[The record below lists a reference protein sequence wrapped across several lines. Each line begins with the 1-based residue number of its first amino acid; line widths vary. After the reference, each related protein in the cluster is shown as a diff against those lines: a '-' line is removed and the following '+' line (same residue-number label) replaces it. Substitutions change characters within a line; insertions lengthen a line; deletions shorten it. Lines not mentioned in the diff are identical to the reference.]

1 MGNPQRNQR
10 KITLAAGKLCFPNC
24 RDFKCTKRSLRIRGK
39 EAWCEWTSE
48 PCNPKNCNYA
58 TCYRRQLL
66 EDGVCGKTIKRRTR
80 ENSRP
85 EDILGDEIR
94 VRGKLLRKTGERTI
108 F

>member
-58 TCYRRQLL
+58 TCYRHQLL
-66 EDGVCGKTIKRRTR
+66 ENGVCGKTIKRRTR

>member
-1 MGNPQRNQR
+1 M
-10 KITLAAGKLCFPNC
+10 AAGKLCFPNC
-24 RDFKCTKRSLRIRGK
+24 RDFKCTKRSLRIGGK

-66 EDGVCGKTIKRRTR
+66 ENGVCGKTIKRRTR
-80 ENSRP
+80 EDSRP

>member
-1 MGNPQRNQR
+1 
-10 KITLAAGKLCFPNC
+10 LAEGKLCFPNC
-24 RDFKCTKRSLRIRGK
+24 RDFKCTKRAIKFRGK

-66 EDGVCGKTIKRRTR
+66 DKGVCGKTIKRRTR

>member
-1 MGNPQRNQR
+1 M
-10 KITLAAGKLCFPNC
+10 AADKLCFPNC
-24 RDFKCTKRSLRIRGK
+24 RDFKCTKRSIRIRGK

>member
-1 MGNPQRNQR
+1 LGNPQRNQR